1 MDREIHTSSDK
12 YIDLIY
18 RKIDRYV
25 DSKNSILNFSRT
37 SHAFSFSV
45 NRLDK

>member
-1 MDREIHTSSDK
+1 MDREIPTSSDK

-25 DSKNSILNFSRT
+25 DRQICR
-37 SHAFSFSV
+37 
-45 NRLDK
+45 